1 MQFPKFVPLAF
12 LLVLCLI
19 GTALAST
26 TEYELVTPD
35 ENLSLE
41 YNPNNY
47 YKLGDLKVTAGESFD
62 TGYKVVVT
70 INRESAFA
78 NQSADNSSLAY
89 DLVISPDNMTI
100 ASGDSFDF
108 LAASIDAQEGLEI
121 GMRVTEDFLTAADGF
136 YMDSL
141 MFKASLDNAAV
152 LPTVGSTMTFGT
164 YNSAAISWRVLSVDV
179 DNNRALLITEQA
191 LLTKAYNDT
200 DTSIT
205 WEGCTLRAWL
215 NNEFIT
221 SNFTTDEQ
229 DKIVEVTNTNPNN
242 GSVSGG
248 NDTSDKMF
256 LLSIDEAN
264 SYFIDGDDRK
274 CTLLSNNSNISW
286 WLRSPGR
293 DDRCAAIVYVDGS
306 VSADGSIAFPG
317 GVRTTAT
324 VFAPLS
330 G

>member
-1 MQFPKFVPLAF
+1 MQFPKFLPLAL

-26 TEYELVTPD
+26 TAYQLVTPD

-78 NQSADNSSLAY
+78 NQSADNSTLAY
-89 DLVISPDNMTI
+89 DLVISPDNTTI

-141 MFKASLDNAAV
+141 TFKASLDNAAV

-164 YNSAAISWRVLSVDV
+164 YNSAAISWRVLSIDV
-179 DNNRALLITEQA
+179 DNNRALLIMKQA
-191 LLTKAYNDT
+191 LPKKAYNDT
-200 DTSIT
+200 RTSAT
-205 WEGCTLRAWL
+205 WETCTAR
-215 NNEFIT
+215 
-221 SNFTTDEQ
+221 FTTADRE
-229 DKIVEVTNTNPNN
+229 DSLEGMDVTIEGP
-242 GSVSGG
+242 
-248 NDTSDKMF
+248 
-256 LLSIDEAN
+256 
-264 SYFIDGDDRK
+264 
-274 CTLLSNNSNISW
+274 SNNKNH
-286 WLRSPGR
+286 
-293 DDRCAAIVYVDGS
+293 
-306 VSADGSIAFPG
+306 
-317 GVRTTAT
+317 
-324 VFAPLS
+324 
-330 G
+330 